1 MRNWNKKRVE
11 FSRDQRSDA
20 FVLADM
26 LLRNNYDVFMWQCE
40 GNVVVEYEWHDP
52 EFREGE
58 YAYIDPEHQYV
69 ADCAEDEDHD
79 EEYYNTIARELRE
92 IKL

>member
-11 FSRDQRSDA
+11 FSREQRSDA

-26 LLRNNYDVFMWQCE
+26 LLRNGYDVFMWQCE

-58 YAYIDPEHQYV
+58 YVYIDPERQYV
-69 ADCAEDEDHD
+69 EDYDSEDEDHD

-92 IKL
+92 V